1 MAGQVTLARVW
12 RILKEVDLQAIRR
25 EAGRRVQ
32 VLTIGETAVDA
43 DELALRLA
51 EGQADPTGWLT
62 AVDAPLAA
70 RAIAR
75 RAGLDSDDR
84 AYRPEIVIA
93 ILRGRDESPDMLAAR
108 RHWAGRKA
116 HLVTVA
122 IRGAG
127 VAGEL
132 QTRGGSARVVVDR
145 MDDEGFRHVV
155 DALFA
160 VVEPDRRVG
169 LARQMPSLR
178 PKIINALIDE
188 TARANAGYA
197 FSTGLAEIVP
207 VLDIPLAIGD
217 MVVLSKNQL
226 MMSYRIA
233 LAAGKTGQPRE
244 LIGEIVG
251 VLGGGLLFRQIARQL
266 VGLLPV
272 IGIVP
277 KVAVAYGGTWAI
289 GRAVGLWATEGQLL
303 TSARLRQLSHE
314 GFARGREVAQHFRRG
329 IEL

>member
-1 MAGQVTLARVW
+1 MAGQVTLTRVW
-12 RILKEVDLQAIRR
+12 RILKDVDLQAIRR
-25 EAGRRVQ
+25 EAGRRLH
-32 VLTIGETAVDA
+32 VLVIGETTADA

-51 EGQADPTGWLT
+51 EGQDDPTRWLT
-62 AVDAPLAA
+62 AIDAPLAA

-75 RAGLDSDDR
+75 RAGLDGDDR
-84 AYRPEIVIA
+84 SYRPDIVIA
-93 ILRGRDESPDMLAAR
+93 ILRGPDESPDMRAAR

-122 IRGAG
+122 IAGAG
-127 VAGEL
+127 IAGEL
-132 QTRGGSARVVVDR
+132 QTRGGSARVVIDR
-145 MDDEGFRHVV
+145 IDDEGFGNVQ
-155 DALFA
+155 DAVFA

-169 LARQMPSLR
+169 LARQIPALR
-178 PKIINALIDE
+178 PKIINAFIDE

-197 FSTGLAEIVP
+197 FSTGLAEIIP

-251 VLGGGLLFRQIARQL
+251 VLGGGLLFRQLARQL
-266 VGLLPV
+266 VGLVPV

-289 GRAVGLWATEGQLL
+289 GRAVGLWATEGQLI
-303 TSARLRQLSHE
+303 SSSRLRQLSRE
-314 GFARGREVAQHFRRG
+314 GLARGREVARHFRRG

>member
-1 MAGQVTLARVW
+1 MAGQVTLTRVW

-25 EAGRRVQ
+25 EAGRRVH
-32 VLTIGETAVDA
+32 VLVIGETTDDA
-43 DELALRLA
+43 DDLALRLA
-51 EGQADPTGWLT
+51 EGQDDPTRWLT

-70 RAIAR
+70 SAIAR
-75 RAGLDSDDR
+75 RAGLEGDDR
-84 AYRPEIVIA
+84 PYRPDIVIA
-93 ILRGRDESPDMLAAR
+93 ILRGNDESPDMRAAR

-122 IRGAG
+122 VGGDRIAGA
-127 VAGEL
+127 V
-132 QTRGGSARVVVDR
+132 QTRGGSALVAIDR
-145 MDDEGFRHVV
+145 MDDEGFRNVV
-155 DALFA
+155 EAVFA

-169 LARQMPSLR
+169 LARQIPSLR
-178 PKIINALIDE
+178 PKVIHSLIDE
-188 TARANAGYA
+188 TARTNAGYA
-197 FSTGLAEIVP
+197 FSTGLVEIIP
-207 VLDIPLAIGD
+207 VLDIPMAIGD
-217 MVVLSKNQL
+217 MVVLSKNQM

-251 VLGGGLLFRQIARQL
+251 VLGGALLFRQIARQL
-266 VGLLPV
+266 VGLIPV

-303 TSARLRQLSHE
+303 TSARLRQLWRE
-314 GFARGREVAQHFRRG
+314 GFARGREVAQHFGRG
-329 IEL
+329 IDF